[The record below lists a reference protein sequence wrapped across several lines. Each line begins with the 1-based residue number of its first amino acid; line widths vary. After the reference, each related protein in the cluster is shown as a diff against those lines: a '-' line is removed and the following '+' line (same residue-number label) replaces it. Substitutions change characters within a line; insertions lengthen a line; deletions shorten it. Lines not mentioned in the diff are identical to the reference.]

1 MRGLKTKVFVILF
14 LTILTLSENGVVV
27 HAASAQ
33 AKTIVSFAGINPRQS
48 PLWIAQEQGF
58 FSKNGVDVDLIFIR
72 TGPIQV
78 AAVSAGSTQIAYAA
92 GASVLGAVAGGADLK
107 VIASF
112 TNRLTYTIIA
122 RPDIKR
128 PEELRGKRFGV
139 QAIGGAVWMGA
150 VLGLEHLGLEQRR
163 DNISILSIGDQTV
176 LAQALEAGNIDVT
189 VLDGVFSR
197 RLKQKGFS
205 VLAEL
210 SETNIPYS
218 SNLVIGTRSYF
229 QQHPEVPEN
238 ILKALIESLAFIKST
253 ANKSIVIA
261 SLMKRLKIG
270 EVSVA
275 EQGYRDLLDII
286 DLKPYVSLE
295 GLRNVQRLTKIQNP
309 LVANI
314 KAEEVI
320 DNRPLKKLEESGFLQ
335 RTYSAYGVK

>member
-1 MRGLKTKVFVILF
+1 MVGFRVIATAVIFWAALSPFTNDTK
-14 LTILTLSENGVVV
+14 V

-33 AKTIVSFAGINPRQS
+33 PKTIVSFAGINPRQS
-48 PLWIAQEQGF
+48 PLWIAQEQSF
-58 FSKNGVDVDLIFIR
+58 FNKNGVDVDLIFIR

-78 AAVSAGSTQIAYAA
+78 AAVSSGSTQIAYAA

-210 SETNIPYS
+210 AETNIPYS
-218 SNLVIGTRSYF
+218 SNLVVGTRSYF

-238 ILKALIESLAFIKST
+238 ILKALIESLAFIKSP
-253 ANKSIVIA
+253 ANRSVVIT
-261 SLMKRLKIG
+261 SLMKRLKIS

-295 GLRNVQRLTKIQNP
+295 GLRNVQRLIKIQNP
-309 LVANI
+309 LVANV

-320 DNRPLKKLEESGFLQ
+320 DHRPLKKLEDSGFLQ
-335 RTYSAYGVK
+335 RTFSAYGVK